1 VDEECVDK
9 ERAPSQVQED
19 QSDAQVESRTD
30 ATISTDDGD
39 SGATMVANKT
49 NDEEKAVASEVETL
63 QERLKLVEQRF
74 AGGFLILARTLY

>member
-1 VDEECVDK
+1 VDE

-19 QSDAQVESRTD
+19 KSDAQVEPRTD